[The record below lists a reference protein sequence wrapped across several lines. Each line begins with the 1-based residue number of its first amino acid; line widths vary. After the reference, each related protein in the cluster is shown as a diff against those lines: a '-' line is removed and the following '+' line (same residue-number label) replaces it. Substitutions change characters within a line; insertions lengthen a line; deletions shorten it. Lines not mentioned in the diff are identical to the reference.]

1 METLKN
7 EEVQVTPGLT
17 FTYRKADIQ
26 GLTDP
31 VHTAAAALGA
41 VAGATTVTTAVRLI
55 QTSPSASIAGIQL
68 IPLQTLEA
76 LLHQQQQQQQHHQ
89 VLQGCAAKEHKVK
102 GRMTPYAFFVQERR
116 EQYRR
121 QGLEVHFTLFSKECS
136 ALWKGMSFNE
146 KQRYHLLA
154 EEDRD
159 RYQKEMVGITCAK
172 PLAKDGSRRGRKKK
186 EPGQPKRNMCAFLH
200 FCSEKRP
207 KLKEDNP
214 TATVG
219 GMAKLLSSTWKEMSI
234 EQRRPYEHLAERDK
248 ERYEQQKQAYEAGY
262 LAAMSKREF
271 ASPMQPA
278 GILLPHQMIL
288 KPPRQKRRRKDP
300 DMPKRNMDAESGEE
314 TQDKAANPD
323 FGLAK
328 LSKALSVEWLNMNE
342 ESKRPYIAI
351 ALRDKERYSSELK
364 AYKTGS
370 YVRSDSAHSLPV
382 TPTCS
387 EPHHSGTEEKEQEDV
402 GSILDLD
409 PEDNDDEDDDEEEE
423 DEGEEEEDEE
433 EEGGNAVKKAA
444 VCLSPG
450 PSDVQMYQQL
460 RELYHQ

>member
-26 GLTDP
+26 GLADP
-31 VHTAAAALGA
+31 VHTTAALGA
-41 VAGATTVTTAVRLI
+41 AATTVTTAVRLI

-68 IPLQTLEA
+68 IPIQTLEA
-76 LLHQQQQQQQHHQ
+76 LLQHQHQQQQ
-89 VLQGCAAKEHKVK
+89 VLQAGSIKEHKVK
-102 GRMTPYAFFVQERR
+102 GRMTPYAFFVQQRR
-116 EQYRR
+116 ELYRR
-121 QGLEVHFTLFSKECS
+121 QGLEVNFTLFSKECS
-136 ALWKGMSFNE
+136 ALWKDMSAEE
-146 KQRYHLLA
+146 KQKYHLLA

-159 RYQKEMVGITCAK
+159 RYQKEVVGLSCAK
-172 PLAKDGSRRGRKKK
+172 PLAKDGTRRGRKKK

-219 GMAKLLSSTWKEMSI
+219 GMAKLLSSTWKEMSTD
-234 EQRRPYEHLAERDK
+234 QRRPYEHLAERDK

-271 ASPMQPA
+271 APPIQP
-278 GILLPHQMIL
+278 GILLPQMIL
-288 KPPRQKRRRKDP
+288 KTPRQKRRRKDP
-300 DMPKRNMDAESGEE
+300 DMPKRNMSAFMFFSLERRPKI
-314 TQDKAANPD
+314 KAANPD

-328 LSKALSVEWLNMNE
+328 LSKALSAEWLNMSE
-342 ESKRPYIAI
+342 EKKRPYINI
-351 ALRDKERYSSELK
+351 ALKDKERYTSELR
-364 AYKTGS
+364 AYKMGS
-370 YVRSDSAHSLPV
+370 YVRSDSTHSLPV

-387 EPHHSGTEEKEQEDV
+387 EPHHSGTEEKEQDD
-402 GSILDLD
+402 GSTLGLNT
-409 PEDNDDEDDDEEEE
+409 EDNDIEDKEMDEDDEDEDDEDDEDDEE
-423 DEGEEEEDEE
+423 DELDGDL
-433 EEGGNAVKKAA
+433 GKADS
-444 VCLSPG
+444 VSLSPES
-450 PSDVQMYQQL
+450 SDAQMYQQL